1 MISVVVN
8 PKFDPPP
15 QPSRDAPRR
24 EVPASPD
31 TAGVPPQSDPVGGIG
46 SDVGPDL
53 GPGLGAEVGR
63 SLDARVALRRVWRP
77 ALVAAALVAAGCAAT
92 KIDTQWSDPQ
102 FAGRSLQGKRVLV
115 SCDSGDAALRRA
127 CQEQLAAEV
136 TALGA
141 SVVAGPEIAHPSPGR
156 QAAAEHLLPAARSAR
171 ADAVFAASI
180 IPDSFAVNPG
190 PTVGIGV
197 GGFGGGRVGWGGG
210 VGVSVPIGEAQRQTG
225 YAASATLTDTASGR
239 LMWSAKASAPATR
252 DAENQAV
259 DLAKAVAKAAR
270 EAGLF

>member
-1 MISVVVN
+1 MHHGFVFLACV
-8 PKFDPPP
+8 
-15 QPSRDAPRR
+15 
-24 EVPASPD
+24 
-31 TAGVPPQSDPVGGIG
+31 
-46 SDVGPDL
+46 L
-53 GPGLGAEVGR
+53 
-63 SLDARVALRRVWRP
+63 ALT
-77 ALVAAALVAAGCAAT
+77 GCAAT
-92 KIDTQWSDPQ
+92 KIDTQWGDPQ

-115 SCDSGDAALRRA
+115 ACDAGDAALRRA

-141 SVVAGPEIAHPSPGR
+141 SAVAGPEIAHPNPGR

-171 ADAVFAASI
+171 A
-180 IPDSFAVNPG
+180 
-190 PTVGIGV
+190 
-197 GGFGGGRVGWGGG
+197 
-210 VGVSVPIGEAQRQTG
+210 
-225 YAASATLTDTASGR
+225 ASGR